1 VADLAAVAG
10 PEVVTLGECLVSFVA
25 ADLGP
30 LAGSPTFHAYPAGA
44 EANVA
49 VGLAR
54 LGRRVAF
61 IGRVGT
67 DGLGTRIVRALRGEG
82 VDISGLAVDPA
93 GPTGLMIRERRGIG
107 SVEVHYARAG
117 SAGSHLGSADVVAAE
132 SRGTFAEARWL
143 HLTGITPAL
152 SSSCRAAVGTALET
166 GRASGLTISLD
177 LNLRRR
183 LWNESEAAPVLREL
197 AARVDVVVGDED
209 EANLVSGS
217 PPGSS
222 PEALAQAILELGPSV
237 VVLKLGPEG
246 ALALGAGSGPVS
258 ATGLPVPTVV
268 DPVGAGDAFCAG
280 FIDARLDGLDLVG
293 SLARA
298 NACAAAAIAAEGDQT
313 GLPTRAELDRLLA
326 SGGPDTLR

>member
-10 PEVVTLGECLVSFVA
+10 PEVVTLGECLVSFVS
-25 ADLGP
+25 ADPGP
-30 LAGSPTFHAYPAGA
+30 LAGSMTFHPYPAGA

-61 IGRVGT
+61 IGRVGE

-82 VDISGLAVDPA
+82 VDIGGLAVDPA
-93 GPTGLMIRERRGIG
+93 GPTGLMIRERRGVG
-107 SVEVHYARAG
+107 AAEVHYARSD
-117 SAGSHLGSADVVAAE
+117 SAGSRLGSADVLAAE
-132 SRGTFAEARWL
+132 SRGTFAVARWL

-152 SSSCRAAVGTALET
+152 SSSCRAAVGTALKT
-166 GRASGLTISLD
+166 GRTAGLTVSLD

-183 LWNESEAAPVLREL
+183 LWTESEAAPVLREL
-197 AARVDVVVGDED
+197 AARVDVVIGDKD
-209 EANLVSGS
+209 EARLVTGS

-222 PEALAQAILELGPSV
+222 PEALAQALLELGPSV
-237 VVLKLGPEG
+237 VVLKLGAEG
-246 ALALGAGSGPVS
+246 ALALEAGNSRVS
-258 ATGLPVPTVV
+258 AAGLPVRAVV

-280 FIDARLDGLDLVG
+280 FIDARLDGLDLAG

-298 NACAAAAIAAEGDQT
+298 NACGAAAIAAEGDQT
-313 GLPTRAELDRLLA
+313 GLPTRAELDRLLEG
-326 SGGPDTLR
+326 SGPDTLR